1 MTVRTVPAQREDV
14 ARERLDM
21 LGFVARSVA
30 PSEVRMARRGSWVPL
45 DFAGVL
51 QRLESERAVEV
62 SPA

>member
-1 MTVRTVPAQREDV
+1 MTARTVPAQREDA

-30 PSEVRMARRGSWVPL
+30 PNEVRMARRGSWVPL

-51 QRLESERAVEV
+51 QRLEVDGGREV

>member
-1 MTVRTVPAQREDV
+1 MTARTVPAPRVDA
-14 ARERLDM
+14 ARERLDV

-51 QRLESERAVEV
+51 QRLEVQQGVEV
-62 SPA
+62 SHA